1 MTPAMT
7 MTMMGGRCEVIT
19 YVDVPV
25 FHVDR
30 TVGGRRWTG
39 GHGNKE
45 IEEFDWFI
53 SVCFVISLCV
63 SCVNYS
69 RLFRIYIYIFF
80 FSICCLFFDRSSLPC
95 PCSVS
100 TFITQTNTFLYSR
113 FCSFHLKIISFEQTL
128 SRVTFPPRNVLG
140 PLGTDSKVTRLTIVV
155 LICVMRSRDLF
166 VHVRL
171 FFFLLFSL
179 ISLNSLFFFS
189 ILFCVFFSGRLL
201 CSMCSALCRSRIR
214 HGFTGI
220 CTF

>member
-25 FHVDR
+25 FQVDR

-63 SCVNYS
+63 SCVNYL
-69 RLFRIYIYIFF
+69 RLFHIYIYIFF
-80 FSICCLFFDRSSLPC
+80 FLFSIRCLFFDRSSLPC
-95 PCSVS
+95 PSVS

-113 FCSFHLKIISFEQTL
+113 FRFRPSENHLVREKIYSANSISYLVL
-128 SRVTFPPRNVLG
+128 SPKRYSSDNRRF
-140 PLGTDSKVTRLTIVV
+140 
-155 LICVMRSRDLF
+155 LICDVMRSRDLF

-171 FFFLLFSL
+171 FFF
-179 ISLNSLFFFS
+179 FFF
-189 ILFCVFFSGRLL
+189 L
-201 CSMCSALCRSRIR
+201 
-214 HGFTGI
+214 
-220 CTF
+220 

>member
-1 MTPAMT
+1 MF
-7 MTMMGGRCEVIT
+7 CNIT
-19 YVDVPV
+19 VCVLCQL
-25 FHVDR
+25 F
-30 TVGGRRWTG
+30 
-39 GHGNKE
+39 E
-45 IEEFDWFI
+45 I
-53 SVCFVISLCV
+53 V
-63 SCVNYS
+63 S
-69 RLFRIYIYIFF
+69 YIYIFFF

-171 FFFLLFSL
+171 FFFLFFSL

-189 ILFCVFFSGRLL
+189 ILFCVFFRVVY
-201 CSMCSALCRSRIR
+201 SALCVLLYVVLAFATDLLGSVR
-214 HGFTGI
+214 FNVLY
-220 CTF
+220 